1 MEKHI
6 KDGHLPTAEEFL
18 NISNKLEYNARIYKG
33 DVIELLVKFAK
44 LHVQEA
50 LKTALEEI
58 PYGGSDEIRYEDVVH
73 ILDCYNLDNIK

>member
-1 MEKHI
+1 MSKIPTTSEFI
-6 KDGHLPTAEEFL
+6 KEFCITHSFKMSKKSIKEL
-18 NISNKLEYNARIYKG
+18 M
-33 DVIELLVKFAK
+33 IEFAK

-50 LKTALEEI
+50 LKTALSEI